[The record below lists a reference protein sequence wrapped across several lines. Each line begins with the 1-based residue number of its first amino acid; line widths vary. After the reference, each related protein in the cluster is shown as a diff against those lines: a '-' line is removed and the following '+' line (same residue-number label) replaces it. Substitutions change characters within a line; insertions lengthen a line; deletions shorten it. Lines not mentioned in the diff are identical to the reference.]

1 MATTARMIFV
11 NLPVSNLNA
20 AMAFYQ
26 AIGFSNNSQ
35 FSDDTAVCMVWSQAI
50 SVMLL
55 THEKWRTFTQRPIP
69 ATTSS
74 EVLLALSCD
83 SRQAVDLMLENAKKH
98 GGVADV
104 NPLQEHGF
112 MYSRSLT
119 DLDGHV
125 WEPFWM
131 EPAMMSA
138 EQP

>member
-1 MATTARMIFV
+1 MTTTTRMIFV

-20 AMAFYQ
+20 AKAFYQ
-26 AIGFSNNSQ
+26 ALGFDNNRQ
-35 FSDDTAVCMVWSQAI
+35 FSDETAVCMVWSQAI

-69 ATTSS
+69 ATSSS
-74 EVLLALSCD
+74 EVLLALLCD
-83 SRQAVDLMLENAKKH
+83 SRQAVDLMLENAAKH

-131 EPAMMSA
+131 DPAAMSA

>member
-1 MATTARMIFV
+1 MTTATRMIFV

-26 AIGFSNNSQ
+26 ALGFDNNRQ
-35 FSDDTAVCMVWSQAI
+35 FSDESAVCMVWSQAI

-69 ATTSS
+69 ATSSS
-74 EVLLALSCD
+74 EVLLALLCD
-83 SRQAVDLMLENAKKH
+83 SREAVDLMLENAAKH

-131 EPAMMSA
+131 DPAAMSA

>member
-1 MATTARMIFV
+1 MIFV

-26 AIGFSNNSQ
+26 ALGFDNNRQ
-35 FSDDTAVCMVWSQAI
+35 FSDESAVCMVWSQAI

-69 ATTSS
+69 ATSSS
-74 EVLLALSCD
+74 EVLLALLCD
-83 SRQAVDLMLENAKKH
+83 SREAVDLMLENAAKH

-131 EPAMMSA
+131 DPAAMSA